1 MQGHLTRGA
10 VGSGPYL
17 WCHLRT
23 RAEADVARR
32 QNIAG
37 EQSCPAEAGRRW
49 QKIDR
54 QWESAAEAGR
64 RLEETTEDRQRGV
77 LDLEQKPM
85 VGDDRRLI
93 SSWRRHDA
101 IWQKMSFYI
110 VPSFFFCL
118 LKWTPSWRSN
128 WFLLYEI
135 LFFSLFLYLA
145 KCGVRVRH
153 LLMVFLVLCLFVTG
167 VRRWIMRMRSRNMA
181 VNLIF
186 FMSKVLLPWITS

>member
-1 MQGHLTRGA
+1 MLHGGRTLLVSRAALQKPVGDGRRSSAETLTGRRSI
-10 VGSGPYL
+10 VSGN
-17 WCHLRT
+17 RRRK
-23 RAEADVARR
+23 RAE
-32 QNIAG
+32 
-37 EQSCPAEAGRRW
+37 
-49 QKIDR
+49 DR
-54 QWESAAEAGR
+54 YWAT
-64 RLEETTEDRQRGV
+64 LEETTEDRQRGV

-93 SSWRRHDA
+93 SSWRRRHDA
-101 IWQKMSFYI
+101 RWQKMSFYI
-110 VPSFFFCL
+110 VPSSFFFCL

>member
-1 MQGHLTRGA
+1 MLHGGRTLLVSRAALQKPVGDGRRSSAETLTGRRSI
-10 VGSGPYL
+10 VSGN
-17 WCHLRT
+17 RRRK
-23 RAEADVARR
+23 RAE
-32 QNIAG
+32 
-37 EQSCPAEAGRRW
+37 
-49 QKIDR
+49 DR
-54 QWESAAEAGR
+54 YWAT
-64 RLEETTEDRQRGV
+64 LEETTEDRQRGV

-110 VPSFFFCL
+110 VPSSFFFCL
-118 LKWTPSWRSN
+118 LKWTPNWRSN

-153 LLMVFLVLCLFVTG
+153 LLMVFLVLCLFVTE
-167 VRRWIMRMRSRNMA
+167 VRRCFMRMRSRNMA